1 MSIGVTFRVLVSLR
15 SGKIS
20 PQLLFLVVKGIYL
33 GIPSDETGQTEGPS
47 HRRCDVIDIP
57 PNSKV
62 VGTDHR
68 PIFYSLSMTT
78 VTAPHE

>member
-1 MSIGVTFRVLVSLR
+1 MGN
-15 SGKIS
+15 
-20 PQLLFLVVKGIYL
+20 
-33 GIPSDETGQTEGPS
+33 PSDETEQTEGQG

-62 VGTDHR
+62 VGTDHW

-78 VTAPHE
+78 VTAPYKRYIFGWDGYTKTNRHADQKRR